1 MANHARLLLV
11 PGFGACA
18 SSGRAR
24 KGEPGP
30 LRAQPLRAQRLRAR
44 PLPPRVTP
52 KSPLPLAMHMHVHVH
67 RYMFYAMAHVTEDF
81 LVPALNPN
89 PQP

>member
-1 MANHARLLLV
+1 MANHARLGVV

-18 SSGRAR
+18 SAGRAR
-24 KGEPGP
+24 RGEPGP

-81 LVPALNPN
+81 LVPALEP
-89 PQP
+89 

>member
-1 MANHARLLLV
+1 MPSHCV
-11 PGFGACA
+11 PSHCVPSHCLPDTA
-18 SSGRAR
+18 S
-24 KGEPGP
+24 
-30 LRAQPLRAQRLRAR
+30 QT
-44 PLPPRVTP
+44 LPPRVTP
-52 KSPLPLAMHMHVHVH
+52 TSSSPLGMHVHVHVH

>member
-1 MANHARLLLV
+1 
-11 PGFGACA
+11 
-18 SSGRAR
+18 
-24 KGEPGP
+24 
-30 LRAQPLRAQRLRAR
+30 
-44 PLPPRVTP
+44 
-52 KSPLPLAMHMHVHVH
+52 MHVHVHVH